1 MKSKTQELICF
12 KIKMMSNA
20 NKFLKMLLLII
31 SIFIF
36 NNGRAQV
43 DSTRAMH
50 LQLVFALDATGSMSG
65 LIGTAKEKIWSIAS
79 SMAQSEP
86 APEIEVGM
94 VFYRDR
100 GDKFVTRILPLSH
113 NLDELYTKL
122 MQIDADGGGDTP
134 ESVNQAFFEAV
145 NEMKWSS
152 DTSVIKTIFL
162 VGDCPPHM
170 DYREV
175 KYPETCKAAK
185 KKGIEVN
192 TILMGNDSN
201 AKRIW
206 KDIAD
211 CAGGEFLEMDMKA
224 NNFEITSPY
233 DAQIKLL
240 SEQLDASRIYYG
252 EKTKIK
258 TISKLE
264 EADKLK
270 VITASESS
278 RRTDYNLMNENN
290 KSNYYGEKELLFDI
304 IHAKVK
310 FEEIKESDLPDVI
323 LKIEKEKRTTYV
335 MDLVT
340 KRTVL
345 EKSLSDLLKQRDEYL
360 SKELDKR
367 DKEEVE
373 SSFNSKVYE
382 KMRHSAKRKG
392 YDTKVRS
399 KF

>member
-1 MKSKTQELICF
+1 MKSKIQELIHF
-12 KIKMMSNA
+12 KIKMLSKA
-20 NKFLKMLLLII
+20 SKCFKILLLFAF
-31 SIFIF
+31 IFVF
-36 NNGRAQV
+36 NNGKAV
-43 DSTRAMH
+43 ADTTRAMH

-86 APEIEVGM
+86 APKIEVGM

-100 GDKFVTRILPLSH
+100 GDKFVTRILPLSN
-113 NLDELYTKL
+113 NLDALYSKL
-122 MQIDADGGGDTP
+122 MEIDADGGGDMP
-134 ESVNQAFFEAV
+134 ESVNQAFYEAV
-145 NEMKWSS
+145 NKMEWST
-152 DTSVIKTIFL
+152 DTSVIKNIFL

-175 KYPETCKAAK
+175 KYPTTCKEAK

-192 TILMGNDSN
+192 TILMGDDSD

-206 KDIAD
+206 RDIAE

-224 NNFEITSPY
+224 NNFEIVSPF
-233 DAQIKLL
+233 DAQIKTL

-252 EKTKIK
+252 EKTKTK
-258 TISKLE
+258 TISKKE

-270 VITASESS
+270 DITASESS
-278 RRTDYNLMNENN
+278 RRTDYNLMNETN
-290 KSNYYGEKELLFDI
+290 KGNYYGDKELLFDI
-304 IHAKVK
+304 AHAKVK
-310 FEEIKESDLPDVI
+310 FDEIKESDLPDVI
-323 LKIEKEKRTTYV
+323 LKIEKEKRLPYV

-340 KRTVL
+340 KRAVL

-360 SKELDKR
+360 AKELDKR
-367 DKEEVE
+367 DKEEVD

-392 YDTKVRS
+392 YETKIRS